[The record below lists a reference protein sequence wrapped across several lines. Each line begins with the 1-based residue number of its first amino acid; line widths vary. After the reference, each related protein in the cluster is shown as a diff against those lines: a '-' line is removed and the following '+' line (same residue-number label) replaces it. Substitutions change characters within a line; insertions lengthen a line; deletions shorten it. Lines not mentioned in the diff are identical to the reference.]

1 MTDMVDFNSPDF
13 LDELSWKSEYD
24 IGDELIDSSHRR
36 LFAVLRRVLMIL
48 PWRWDWPVL
57 FVGKLYLAT
66 DYFIYLQ
73 RANISQKKNEMN
85 CWAFLLCFYYLEV
98 GRR

>member
-48 PWRWDWPVL
+48 QDGDSARNRNICRTPYQKHESSISRCQSCR
-57 FVGKLYLAT
+57 
-66 DYFIYLQ
+66 LQ
-73 RANISQKKNEMN
+73 VQ
-85 CWAFLLCFYYLEV
+85 
-98 GRR
+98 

>member
-36 LFAVLRRVLMIL
+36 LFAVLRRVL
-48 PWRWDWPVL
+48 
-57 FVGKLYLAT
+57 FN
-66 DYFIYLQ
+66 LQ
-73 RANISQKKNEMN
+73 AADSARIGDMCPDALT
-85 CWAFLLCFYYLEV
+85 FLEAYTVKHFAEE
-98 GRR
+98 